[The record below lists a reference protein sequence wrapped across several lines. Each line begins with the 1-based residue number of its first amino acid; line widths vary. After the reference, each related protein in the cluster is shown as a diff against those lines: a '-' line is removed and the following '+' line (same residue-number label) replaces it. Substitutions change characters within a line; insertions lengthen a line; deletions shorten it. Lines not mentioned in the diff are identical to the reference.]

1 MVAHSTCWHGRVEEQ
16 CICHNNDV
24 SPSSTGGNE
33 GQSPSS
39 HIPALCLAQSSG
51 TRAEP
56 QGSASE
62 EQNEPGAK
70 LNPKFSECQLPPL
83 ALAMI
88 KAMTFS
94 KPEV

>member
-1 MVAHSTCWHGRVEEQ
+1 MSQQTMNVPYLM
-16 CICHNNDV
+16 
-24 SPSSTGGNE
+24 SPSSAGGNE

-39 HIPALCLAQSSG
+39 HVAPLCLAQSSG

-56 QGSASE
+56 QGSSSE

-70 LNPKFSECQLPPL
+70 LNPKFSKCQLPPS
-83 ALAMI
+83 ALATI
-88 KAMTFS
+88 KAVTFS